1 MLTCIELR
9 LFSTKERATGISS
22 SAVAAPTSGAVIG
35 VLLLI
40 LLLAVLLI
48 VFVRYRVATF
58 SLSQTLIVCV
68 SITQGGGE
76 VTEDQ

>member
-1 MLTCIELR
+1 MFLPE
-9 LFSTKERATGISS
+9 KATSISS
-22 SAVAAPTSGAVIG
+22 LAVVVPTSGAVIG

-40 LLLAVLLI
+40 LLVAVLLI
-48 VFVRYRVATF
+48 VFIRYYSNF
-58 SLSQTLIVCV
+58 SFLQTLIVCV

>member
-1 MLTCIELR
+1 
-9 LFSTKERATGISS
+9 
-22 SAVAAPTSGAVIG
+22 VAAPTSGAVIG

-48 VFVRYRVATF
+48 VFVRYYSNF

>member
-1 MLTCIELR
+1 M
-9 LFSTKERATGISS
+9 
-22 SAVAAPTSGAVIG
+22 AAPTSGAVIG
-35 VLLLI
+35 ILLLI
-40 LLLAVLLI
+40 LLVSVLLI
-48 VFVRYRVATF
+48 VFVRYIEF